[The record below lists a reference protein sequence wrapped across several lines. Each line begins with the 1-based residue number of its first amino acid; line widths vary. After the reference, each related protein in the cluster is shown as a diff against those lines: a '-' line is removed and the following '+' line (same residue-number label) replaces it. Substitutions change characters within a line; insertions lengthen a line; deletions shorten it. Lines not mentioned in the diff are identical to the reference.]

1 MSTLQLFGKTAK
13 SSVRTPRSRLLIK
26 LSAAMIAS
34 VSSLALS
41 GTTAASATTPSSV
54 GPVQVIPGVSGLAAV
69 SCNGKNFCVAVGT
82 GADGGEVLPITDGT
96 PGTVSVVTGSDQDL
110 SDLSL
115 ASVDCTGPTWC
126 TAVGSA
132 FEPYIAG
139 LTQGVGVIVGIED
152 GIPVG
157 IGGVVTGPGM
167 LGTAD
172 YVSLS
177 AISCYEQTCVS
188 VGNDEYQGPIIVSGE
203 TESMPP
209 IEGGSFNGMACHGNG
224 ACVAVGDFG
233 TYYSNGYSGMLPI
246 DQEIAGHA
254 KAIDASNAVACRYSS
269 LTCIAVGSESTD
281 GSTGSVGDVV
291 TITKRSPGTSEMVA
305 RTSGLDSA
313 ACAGAEYCVAA
324 GSNSSN
330 EGVLVTIAGSEIRG
344 ARAVEGSASWSSV
357 ACSNVGFCIVIGDN
371 AERQTVFTTFGLPV
385 R

>member
-1 MSTLQLFGKTAK
+1 M
-13 SSVRTPRSRLLIK
+13 
-26 LSAAMIAS
+26 
-34 VSSLALS
+34 
-41 GTTAASATTPSSV
+41 
-54 GPVQVIPGVSGLAAV
+54 
-69 SCNGKNFCVAVGT
+69 
-82 GADGGEVLPITDGT
+82 
-96 PGTVSVVTGSDQDL
+96 
-110 SDLSL
+110 
-115 ASVDCTGPTWC
+115 DCTGPTWC

-177 AISCYEQTCVS
+177 AISCYGQTCVS

-291 TITKRSPGTSEMVA
+291 TITKRSPGTGEMVA

-313 ACAGAEYCVAA
+313 ACAGPEYCVAA

-330 EGVLVTIAGSEIRG
+330 EGVLVTIEGSEIRG